1 MSIPQSTISVPL
13 ATDDH
18 GVVRVG
24 GTRVTLQTIV
34 GAFRNG
40 STPEEIAQQYPAVS
54 LSDIYS
60 VISYYLQNRADVE
73 AYIADRN
80 EAADEVRKLWESQV
94 DLSEIRQRLAARPK
108 ARG

>member
-34 GAFRNG
+34 GAFHSG
-40 STPEEIAQQYPAVS
+40 STPEEIAQQYPVVALCDV
-54 LSDIYS
+54 YS
-60 VISYYLQNRADVE
+60 VISYYLQNRAEVE
-73 AYIADRN
+73 QYIAERN
-80 EAADEVRKLWESQV
+80 EAADEVRKLWESQG
-94 DLSEIRQRLAARPK
+94 DLSDIRKRLASRIK
-108 ARG
+108 SGG

>member
-1 MSIPQSTISVPL
+1 L

-34 GAFRNG
+34 GAFHSG
-40 STPEEIAQQYPAVS
+40 STPEEIAQQYPAVA

-60 VISYYLQNRADVE
+60 VISYYLQNRAEVE
-73 AYIADRN
+73 QYIADRN

-94 DLSEIRQRLAARPK
+94 DLSDVRKRLASGTNP
-108 ARG
+108 GG